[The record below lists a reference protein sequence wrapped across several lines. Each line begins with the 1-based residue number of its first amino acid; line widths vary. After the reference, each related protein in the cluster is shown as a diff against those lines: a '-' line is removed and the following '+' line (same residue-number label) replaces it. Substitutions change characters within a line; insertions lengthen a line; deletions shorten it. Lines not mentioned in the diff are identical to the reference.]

1 MINLNNILDNL
12 KEKINKLKIE
22 LLNVKNNLDKIS
34 NIPTLIVILETDL
47 TKLDLDTFKKS
58 FSLLESNI
66 DDDIRILK
74 SFKEIYQFLKDPEIE
89 NIGIK
94 KGLNKKPFYSAT
106 INEVA
111 IPLVLCFKEP
121 LIGSLI

>member
-66 DDDIRILK
+66 DDDIRK
-74 SFKEIYQFLKDPEIE
+74 S
-89 NIGIK
+89 
-94 KGLNKKPFYSAT
+94 
-106 INEVA
+106 IN
-111 IPLVLCFKEP
+111 F
-121 LIGSLI
+121 